1 MKTRMIT
8 FEDGLRLVHA
18 QMEGV
23 RSVAIGVMTGAGSG
37 NETPENNGISHFIE
51 HMYFKGTKTRS
62 SYDIVKQIDALG
74 AQINAYTAKQA
85 TCFYTICVDDES
97 EKCAE
102 ILSDILFDS
111 TFDPEE
117 MEREKKVVLE
127 EISMCDDDYADVCA
141 DTASKLYFGSDPLG
155 MPILGT
161 RGNVK
166 RFTRDDLLGYIG
178 KNYNVGSTVISIAGN
193 IPFEKA
199 EEIVR
204 KYFVGRWSGGER
216 DWRDRPRT
224 PEAAEEY
231 VFKDIEQSH
240 ITVTFGSVPYSSK
253 NDISVMLL
261 NTILGGGMSSRLFY
275 EVREK
280 LGLAYSVYSYSG
292 TYVNNG
298 TLNVYIGTN
307 PASVGKA
314 ADVAADVIADIK
326 KNGLS
331 REEFDRGLQQ
341 LRGAYVL
348 GQESSGALMRILAK
362 HALFT
367 GETFDFA
374 GRIDE
379 ISRLDYAAASEAIA
393 NELDLSRACVAYVG
407 RKTDKDLLERFTSRA

>member
-178 KNYNVGSTVISIAGN
+178 KNYNVGFPVLAVFPVDP
-193 IPFEKA
+193 PF
-199 EEIVR
+199 IDSL
-204 KYFVGRWSGGER
+204 Y
-216 DWRDRPRT
+216 
-224 PEAAEEY
+224 
-231 VFKDIEQSH
+231 I
-240 ITVTFGSVPYSSK
+240 
-253 NDISVMLL
+253 
-261 NTILGGGMSSRLFY
+261 RLFF
-275 EVREK
+275 
-280 LGLAYSVYSYSG
+280 LHFLLLCPH
-292 TYVNNG
+292 N
-298 TLNVYIGTN
+298 
-307 PASVGKA
+307 
-314 ADVAADVIADIK
+314 
-326 KNGLS
+326 
-331 REEFDRGLQQ
+331 
-341 LRGAYVL
+341 
-348 GQESSGALMRILAK
+348 IL
-362 HALFT
+362 
-367 GETFDFA
+367 
-374 GRIDE
+374 
-379 ISRLDYAAASEAIA
+379 
-393 NELDLSRACVAYVG
+393 
-407 RKTDKDLLERFTSRA
+407 

>member
-224 PEAAEEY
+224 PEATEEY

>member
-161 RGNVK
+161 RGNAK

-204 KYFVGRWSGGER
+204 KFFVGIWSGGER